1 MADQLRFDGRVV
13 IITGAG
19 NGLGRSHAL
28 MFAAR
33 GAKVVVN
40 DLGGGARGDGQSTGP
55 ADAVVAE
62 IKALGGEAVAN
73 HDSVEDGE
81 RIVQT
86 ALDTYGTVD
95 VVVNNAGIL
104 RDSSFQKMTAEDWD
118 LIYRVHLKG
127 AFRVT
132 HAAWPILRAK
142 QYGRVIMT
150 SSGAGIYG
158 NFGQANYS
166 AMKLG
171 LLGLSNT
178 LAVEGMSKNILVNTI
193 APVAASRLTESV
205 LPKELFDSLKPEL
218 ISPLVLWLCHESCTE
233 SGGLFEL
240 GAGRVTKLRWERTAG
255 HAFRHTAELQPE
267 QIAASWPKICDFE
280 DATHPSEVTA
290 AMAELLEH
298 MTKPGRGG
306 NEFIDLDA
314 AASQPPVEF
323 EAAYNERD
331 LALYALGVGAGANPL
346 GPNELTFLNEG
357 SGEFQAL
364 PTYAAIPAANAML
377 QMAKE
382 GRSLPGLNVGF
393 DRILHGEQYVELRRP
408 LPISAK
414 LKHKIKLRDAYD
426 KGEHAIA
433 VVEVRSFD
441 ESGQEIAYN
450 EMTSFLRGCGGWGGE
465 RGPSGEINVP
475 PAREPDAVI
484 EEKTS
489 ESQALLYRLSG
500 DWNPLHVDPAFA
512 KAFGFDRPILHGLC
526 TFGYAG
532 RHVLKA
538 FGSGDPRRFRNIKV
552 RFTGVVFPGETLV
565 TRMWK
570 ESDKRVVFE
579 TSVKERDKLVIKN
592 AAVELGEP
600 VTAPAAVAAAAP
612 AQATSAATSAGPA
625 ADSPAASIISAD
637 VFSAISS
644 YVSLTPDV
652 VSRAMVVLEFRLS
665 QPDSVW
671 TIDLKTPP
679 GGVTPAPAT
688 RPDATLACCEDDFV
702 SMCLGKTDAMKLFMS
717 GKLKITGNMGAAQ
730 KLEFFK
736 KLDPALVQN
745 AMHARLGLKNGESPL
760 PPSRETGAQAPVIF
774 RELAARFA
782 KDHSAPAAAAGQV
795 VVFDVQEPG
804 ATWHVDF
811 RSASPMVTE
820 GAHAEPSAV
829 IRLSDEDLV
838 ALAAGVA
845 SAQDL
850 FQRGRLRVD
859 GNVRLAHALDFLV
872 GTITA

>member
-28 MFAAR
+28 MFGAR

-40 DLGGGARGDGQSTGP
+40 DLGGGAHGEGNSAGP

-62 IKALGGEAVAN
+62 IRAAGGEAVAN
-73 HDSVEDGE
+73 HDSVENGE

-86 ALDTYGTVD
+86 ALDTFGTVD
-95 VVVNNAGIL
+95 IVVNNAGIL
-104 RDSSFQKMTAEDWD
+104 RDSSFHKMTAEDWD

-132 HAAWPILRAK
+132 HAAWPIMREK

-150 SSGAGIYG
+150 GSAAGIYG

-171 LLGLSNT
+171 LLGLANT
-178 LAVEGMSKNILVNTI
+178 LAVEGRSKNILVNTI

-218 ISPLVLWLCHESCTE
+218 ISPLVLWLCHESSTE

-240 GAGRVTKLRWERTAG
+240 GAGHITKLRWERTQG
-255 HAFRHTAELQPE
+255 HAFRHNAELRPE
-267 QIAASWPKICDFE
+267 QIASSWPKICNFE
-280 DATHPSEVTA
+280 DATHPNEVTA
-290 AMAELLEH
+290 SMAELLEH
-298 MTKPGRGG
+298 MSRPGRGG

-314 AASQPPVEF
+314 AASQPPVEY

-331 LALYALGVGAGANPL
+331 LALYALGVGAGADPL
-346 GPNELTFLNEG
+346 DPTELAFLNEG
-357 SGEFQAL
+357 SGDFQAL

-382 GRSLPGLNVGF
+382 GASLPGLNVGF

-408 LPISAK
+408 LPTSAR

-441 ESGQEIAYN
+441 ESGQQIAYN

-465 RGPSGEINVP
+465 RGPSGEVNVP
-475 PAREPDAVI
+475 PTREPDAVV
-484 EEKTS
+484 EEKTAA
-489 ESQALLYRLSG
+489 SQALLYRLSG

-538 FGSGDPRRFRNIKV
+538 FAGGDPRRFRSIKV
-552 RFTGVVFPGETLV
+552 RFTGMVFPGETLV

-570 ESDKRVVFE
+570 ESDKRIVFE
-579 TSVKERDKLVIKN
+579 TSVKERDKVVIKN

-600 VTAPAAVAAAAP
+600 LVASASAAATDAKP
-612 AQATSAATSAGPA
+612 KAEPDAGPA
-625 ADSPAASIISAD
+625 TITSAD
-637 VFSAISS
+637 VFNAIGT
-644 YVSLTPDV
+644 YVAQTPDV
-652 VSRAMVVLEFRLS
+652 VSRANVVLEFRLS
-665 QPDSVW
+665 KPDSVW
-671 TIDLKTPP
+671 ALDLKNAP
-679 GGVTPAPAT
+679 GSVTSAPAT
-688 RPDATLACCEDDFV
+688 QPDATLACADEDFV
-702 SMCLGKTDAMKLFMS
+702 NMCLGTTDAMKLFMS

-736 KLDPALVQN
+736 KLNRSLVED
-745 AMHARLGLKNGESPL
+745 AMHTRLGLKKGESPKATS
-760 PPSRETGAQAPVIF
+760 PGKRSGATEIF
-774 RELAARFA
+774 RGVAARFES
-782 KDHSAPAAAAGQV
+782 DRQAPAVTAGQV
-795 VVFDVQEPG
+795 VVFKVQEPD
-804 ATWHVDF
+804 ATWQVDF
-811 RSASPMVTE
+811 RGASPAIVE
-820 GAHAEPSAV
+820 CDHAEPSVV
-829 IRLSDEDLV
+829 IHIADEDLV
-838 ALAAGVA
+838 ALAAGA
-845 SAQDL
+845 ATAQDL

-859 GNVRLAHALDFLV
+859 GNVRLARELDFLV
-872 GTITA
+872 GSITA